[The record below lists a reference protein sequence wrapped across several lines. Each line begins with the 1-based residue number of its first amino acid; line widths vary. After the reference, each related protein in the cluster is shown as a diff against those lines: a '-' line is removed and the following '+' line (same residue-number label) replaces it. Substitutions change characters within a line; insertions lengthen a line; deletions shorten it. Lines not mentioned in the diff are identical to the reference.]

1 MRKARSGKFGTRFLR
16 HARLDSSD
24 QLDLGGFVIGRRL
37 SVSCTLLYSTVRAP
51 SAIEQQSAISATEKM
66 FSLRSLP
73 ARTGKNSICAQCLR
87 LNRTSTRS
95 VSLLCTNAT
104 RPATQPQS
112 VRKPHSSLLLPS
124 PRKFATKSTADELIE
139 DIQDQYA
146 TARDEFEIATEE
158 TEKKTVYAADDRAA
172 ARQELDKLK
181 EMFQE
186 ALAGS
191 DGEEVQRRIGQRIR
205 ELDNAVQGLEK
216 AALEE

>member
-1 MRKARSGKFGTRFLR
+1 
-16 HARLDSSD
+16 
-24 QLDLGGFVIGRRL
+24 
-37 SVSCTLLYSTVRAP
+37 
-51 SAIEQQSAISATEKM
+51 M
-66 FSLRSLP
+66 FSLRSLAAHA
-73 ARTGKNSICAQCLR
+73 ARKSICEQCLR
-87 LNRTSTRS
+87 HNRTSSRS
-95 VSLLCTNAT
+95 LSLLCTNAT
-104 RPATQPQS
+104 RPATHPQF
-112 VRKPHSSLLLPS
+112 VLKPNSPLVFPSS
-124 PRKFATKSTADELIE
+124 RKFATKSTADKLIE
-139 DIQDQYA
+139 DIQEQYA

-191 DGEEVQRRIGQRIR
+191 ECEEVRRRVGQRIR

>member
-1 MRKARSGKFGTRFLR
+1 
-16 HARLDSSD
+16 
-24 QLDLGGFVIGRRL
+24 
-37 SVSCTLLYSTVRAP
+37 
-51 SAIEQQSAISATEKM
+51 
-66 FSLRSLP
+66 
-73 ARTGKNSICAQCLR
+73 
-87 LNRTSTRS
+87 
-95 VSLLCTNAT
+95 
-104 RPATQPQS
+104 
-112 VRKPHSSLLLPS
+112 
-124 PRKFATKSTADELIE
+124 LIE

-191 DGEEVQRRIGQRIR
+191 EGEEVQRRIGQRIR

-216 AALEE
+216 SALEE